1 MIPKR
6 IEMPVQVEEILGKL
20 REHGYE
26 AFAVGGCVRDA
37 ILGRIPGDW
46 DITTSAHP
54 EEVKQVFGHTIDTG
68 LQHGTVTVMR
78 DHIGYEITT
87 YRIDGEYEDGRHPKE
102 VVFTA
107 ELREDL
113 RRRDFTINAM
123 AYSHETG
130 IVDIFGGA
138 EDLAARRIRCVGDA
152 GERFTEDALRIL
164 RAVRF
169 SAQLGFSIEKKTW
182 QALCELA
189 PSLVHVSKERVQVE
203 LTKTLLSD
211 RPEFIWKTEAAGLA
225 PYISKTFPEVFAAWK
240 KQKSCA
246 KQSLKE
252 KICSKDVPAADKDAI
267 KTETVAQQGHMFV
280 KHECETDMAGEI
292 SAAAAHL
299 PAEKALR
306 WSYFL
311 APAGEGT
318 CVRVLRELKM
328 DNDTIDKA
336 KILSRFAFTQMEP
349 EESAVRHAM
358 SAMEDAVFDWL
369 LLLQE
374 VLMPER
380 MDTVE
385 MVRSL
390 ARQIRER
397 GDCIRLKTLAVTGKD
412 LIQAGIQPG
421 PALGKTLHLLFEK
434 VLENPA
440 WNEKERLLAEV
451 EVLKQSQNAKTSK
464 A

>member
-189 PSLVHVSKERVQVE
+189 PSLVHVSKNPPVRPPGIYLENGGGRTGTVHFKDISGGICGVE
-203 LTKTLLSD
+203 K
-211 RPEFIWKTEAAGLA
+211 
-225 PYISKTFPEVFAAWK
+225 
-240 KQKSCA
+240 
-246 KQSLKE
+246 
-252 KICSKDVPAADKDAI
+252 
-267 KTETVAQQGHMFV
+267 
-280 KHECETDMAGEI
+280 
-292 SAAAAHL
+292 
-299 PAEKALR
+299 AEKLCNAEFGR
-306 WSYFL
+306 ESMF
-311 APAGEGT
+311 EG
-318 CVRVLRELKM
+318 C
-328 DNDTIDKA
+328 A
-336 KILSRFAFTQMEP
+336 S
-349 EESAVRHAM
+349 
-358 SAMEDAVFDWL
+358 
-369 LLLQE
+369 
-374 VLMPER
+374 
-380 MDTVE
+380 
-385 MVRSL
+385 
-390 ARQIRER
+390 
-397 GDCIRLKTLAVTGKD
+397 C
-412 LIQAGIQPG
+412 
-421 PALGKTLHLLFEK
+421 
-434 VLENPA
+434 
-440 WNEKERLLAEV
+440 
-451 EVLKQSQNAKTSK
+451 
-464 A
+464 

>member
-130 IVDIFGGA
+130 IVDIFGGT

-169 SAQLGFSIEKKTW
+169 SAQLGFSIEDMTW

-211 RPEFIWKTEAAGLA
+211 RPEYIWKTEAAGLA

-240 KQKSCA
+240 ERKR
-246 KQSLKE
+246 
-252 KICSKDVPAADKDAI
+252 
-267 KTETVAQQGHMFV
+267 
-280 KHECETDMAGEI
+280 I
-292 SAAAAHL
+292 SGAAAHL

-306 WSYFL
+306 WAYFL
-311 APAGEGT
+311 APAGEES

-336 KILSRFAFTQMEP
+336 KILSRFAFTQIEP
-349 EESAVRHAM
+349 EEVSVRRAM
-358 SAMEDAVFDWL
+358 SAMEDMVFDWL

-380 MDTVE
+380 MDAVE

-390 ARQIRER
+390 AKQIRER
-397 GDCIRLKTLAVTGKD
+397 SDCIRLKTLAVTGKD

-440 WNEKERLLAEV
+440 WNEKDRLLTEV
-451 EVLKQSQNAKTSK
+451 EVLKQSQNAEISK

>member
-6 IEMPVQVEEILGKL
+6 IEMPVQVEKILGKL

-37 ILGRIPGDW
+37 ILGRVPGDW

-102 VVFTA
+102 VVFTG

-152 GERFTEDALRIL
+152 RERFTEDALRIL

-169 SAQLGFSIEKKTW
+169 SAQLGFSIEEMTW

-211 RPEFIWKTEAAGLA
+211 RPEYIWKTEAAGLA
-225 PYISKTFPEVFAAWK
+225 PHISKTFPEVFAAWK
-240 KQKSCA
+240 KQKSCSE
-246 KQSLKE
+246 QTSE
-252 KICSKDVPAADKDAI
+252 
-267 KTETVAQQGHMFV
+267 
-280 KHECETDMAGEI
+280 GEV
-292 SAAAAHL
+292 HL
-299 PAEKALR
+299 PSEKALR
-306 WSYFL
+306 WAYFL
-311 APAGEGT
+311 APAGEEI

-336 KILSRFAFTQMEP
+336 KILSRFAFTQIEP
-349 EESAVRHAM
+349 EEVPVRRAM
-358 SAMEDAVFDWL
+358 SAMEDTVFDWL
-369 LLLQE
+369 LLLQD
-374 VLMPER
+374 VLTPER
-380 MDTVE
+380 MDEVE
-385 MVRSL
+385 KVRLL
-390 ARQIRER
+390 AKRIRER

-421 PALGKTLHLLFEK
+421 PALGKTLHFLFEK

-451 EVLKQSQNAKTSK
+451 EALKQ
-464 A
+464 

>member
-1 MIPKR
+1 
-6 IEMPVQVEEILGKL
+6 
-20 REHGYE
+20 
-26 AFAVGGCVRDA
+26 
-37 ILGRIPGDW
+37 
-46 DITTSAHP
+46 
-54 EEVKQVFGHTIDTG
+54 
-68 LQHGTVTVMR
+68 
-78 DHIGYEITT
+78 
-87 YRIDGEYEDGRHPKE
+87 
-102 VVFTA
+102 
-107 ELREDL
+107 
-113 RRRDFTINAM
+113 M

-246 KQSLKE
+246 KQSLEE
-252 KICSKDVPAADKDAI
+252 KVCSKNVPAADKDAI

-299 PAEKALR
+299 PAEKA
-306 WSYFL
+306 
-311 APAGEGT
+311 PAGEGT

-336 KILSRFAFTQMEP
+336 KILSRFAFMQMEP

-358 SAMEDAVFDWL
+358 SAMEDTVFDWL

-380 MDTVE
+380 MEAVE

-390 ARQIRER
+390 ASQIRER

-412 LIQAGIQPG
+412 LIRAGIQPG

>member
-246 KQSLKE
+246 KQSLEE

-267 KTETVAQQGHMFV
+267 KTETAAQQGHMFV

-292 SAAAAHL
+292 SAAAGHPQGLLAAHRVPGGWAGPLAAGHDPPGSLRSAAGPRHELAAL
-299 PAEKALR
+299 PRPGAGSCVCPACSAGGGPPSSAQKEAP
-306 WSYFL
+306 L
-311 APAGEGT
+311 AAP
-318 CVRVLRELKM
+318 
-328 DNDTIDKA
+328 
-336 KILSRFAFTQMEP
+336 
-349 EESAVRHAM
+349 
-358 SAMEDAVFDWL
+358 DAV
-369 LLLQE
+369 
-374 VLMPER
+374 
-380 MDTVE
+380 
-385 MVRSL
+385 
-390 ARQIRER
+390 A
-397 GDCIRLKTLAVTGKD
+397 
-412 LIQAGIQPG
+412 AGGAGPG
-421 PALGKTLHLLFEK
+421 RAGGGLVVH
-434 VLENPA
+434 
-440 WNEKERLLAEV
+440 RR
-451 EVLKQSQNAKTSK
+451 
-464 A
+464 

>member
-130 IVDIFGGA
+130 IVDIFGGT

-169 SAQLGFSIEKKTW
+169 SAQLGFSIEEMTW

-211 RPEFIWKTEAAGLA
+211 RPEYIWKTEAAGLA

-240 KQKSCA
+240 ERKR
-246 KQSLKE
+246 
-252 KICSKDVPAADKDAI
+252 
-267 KTETVAQQGHMFV
+267 
-280 KHECETDMAGEI
+280 I
-292 SAAAAHL
+292 SGAAAHL

-306 WSYFL
+306 WAYFL
-311 APAGEGT
+311 APAGEES
-318 CVRVLRELKM
+318 CVRVLKELKM

-336 KILSRFAFTQMEP
+336 KILSRFAFTQIEP
-349 EESAVRHAM
+349 EEVSVRRAM
-358 SAMEDAVFDWL
+358 SAMEDMVFDWL

-380 MDTVE
+380 MDAVE

-390 ARQIRER
+390 AKQIRER
-397 GDCIRLKTLAVTGKD
+397 SDCIRLKTLAVTGKD

-440 WNEKERLLAEV
+440 WNEKDRLLTEV
-451 EVLKQSQNAKTSK
+451 EVLKQSQNAEISK

>member
-123 AYSHETG
+123 AYTHETG

-169 SAQLGFSIEKKTW
+169 SAQLGFSIEEMTW

-211 RPEFIWKTEAAGLA
+211 RPEYIWKTEAAGLA

-240 KQKSCA
+240 ERKR
-246 KQSLKE
+246 
-252 KICSKDVPAADKDAI
+252 
-267 KTETVAQQGHMFV
+267 
-280 KHECETDMAGEI
+280 I
-292 SAAAAHL
+292 SGAAAHL

-306 WSYFL
+306 WAYFL
-311 APAGEGT
+311 APAGEES

-328 DNDTIDKA
+328 DNDAIDKA
-336 KILSRFAFTQMEP
+336 KILSRFAFTQIEP
-349 EESAVRHAM
+349 EEVSVRRAM
-358 SAMEDAVFDWL
+358 SAMEDMVFDWL

-380 MDTVE
+380 MDAVE

-390 ARQIRER
+390 AKQIRER

-451 EVLKQSQNAKTSK
+451 EVLKQSQNAETSK

>member
-130 IVDIFGGA
+130 IVDIFGGT

-169 SAQLGFSIEKKTW
+169 SAQLGFSIEEMTW

-189 PSLVHVSKERVQVE
+189 PSLVHVSKERVQME

-211 RPEFIWKTEAAGLA
+211 RPEYIWKTEAAGLA

-240 KQKSCA
+240 ERKR
-246 KQSLKE
+246 
-252 KICSKDVPAADKDAI
+252 
-267 KTETVAQQGHMFV
+267 
-280 KHECETDMAGEI
+280 I
-292 SAAAAHL
+292 SGAAAHL

-306 WSYFL
+306 WAYFL
-311 APAGEGT
+311 APAGEES

-336 KILSRFAFTQMEP
+336 KILSRFAFTQIEP
-349 EESAVRHAM
+349 EEVSVRRAM
-358 SAMEDAVFDWL
+358 SAMEDMVFDWL

-374 VLMPER
+374 VLMPDR
-380 MDTVE
+380 MDAVE

-390 ARQIRER
+390 AKQIRER

-440 WNEKERLLAEV
+440 WNEKDRLLTEV
-451 EVLKQSQNAKTSK
+451 EVLKQSQNAEISK

>member
-1 MIPKR
+1 
-6 IEMPVQVEEILGKL
+6 MPVQVEEILGKL

-130 IVDIFGGA
+130 IVDIFGGT

-169 SAQLGFSIEKKTW
+169 SAQLGFSIEEMTW

-211 RPEFIWKTEAAGLA
+211 RPEYIWKTEAAGLA

-240 KQKSCA
+240 ERKR
-246 KQSLKE
+246 
-252 KICSKDVPAADKDAI
+252 
-267 KTETVAQQGHMFV
+267 
-280 KHECETDMAGEI
+280 I
-292 SAAAAHL
+292 SGAAAHL

-306 WSYFL
+306 WAYFL
-311 APAGEGT
+311 SPAGEES

-336 KILSRFAFTQMEP
+336 KILSRFAFTQIEP
-349 EESAVRHAM
+349 EEVSVRRAM
-358 SAMEDAVFDWL
+358 SAMEDMVFDWL
-369 LLLQE
+369 LLLQK

-380 MDTVE
+380 MDAVE

-390 ARQIRER
+390 AKQIRER
-397 GDCIRLKTLAVTGKD
+397 SDCIRLKTLAVTGKD

-440 WNEKERLLAEV
+440 WNEKDRLLTEV
-451 EVLKQSQNAKTSK
+451 EVLKQSQNAEISK

>member
-130 IVDIFGGA
+130 IVDIFGGT

-169 SAQLGFSIEKKTW
+169 SAQLGFSIEEMTW

-211 RPEFIWKTEAAGLA
+211 RPEYIWKTEAAGLA

-240 KQKSCA
+240 ERKR
-246 KQSLKE
+246 
-252 KICSKDVPAADKDAI
+252 
-267 KTETVAQQGHMFV
+267 
-280 KHECETDMAGEI
+280 I
-292 SAAAAHL
+292 SGAAAHL

-306 WSYFL
+306 WAYFL
-311 APAGEGT
+311 APAGEES

-336 KILSRFAFTQMEP
+336 KILSRFAFTQIEP
-349 EESAVRHAM
+349 EEVSVRRAM
-358 SAMEDAVFDWL
+358 SAMEDMVFDWL

-380 MDTVE
+380 MDAVE

-390 ARQIRER
+390 AKQIRER
-397 GDCIRLKTLAVTGKD
+397 SDCIRLKTLAVTGKD

-440 WNEKERLLAEV
+440 WNEKDRLLTEV
-451 EVLKQSQNAKTSK
+451 EVLKQSQNAEISK

>member
-130 IVDIFGGA
+130 IVDIFGGT

-169 SAQLGFSIEKKTW
+169 SAQLGFSIEEMTW

-211 RPEFIWKTEAAGLA
+211 RPEYIWKTEAAGLA

-240 KQKSCA
+240 DRKR
-246 KQSLKE
+246 
-252 KICSKDVPAADKDAI
+252 
-267 KTETVAQQGHMFV
+267 
-280 KHECETDMAGEI
+280 I
-292 SAAAAHL
+292 SGAAAHL

-306 WSYFL
+306 WAYFL
-311 APAGEGT
+311 APAGEES

-336 KILSRFAFTQMEP
+336 KILSRFAFTQIEP
-349 EESAVRHAM
+349 EEVSVRRAM
-358 SAMEDAVFDWL
+358 SAMEDMVFDWL

-380 MDTVE
+380 MDAVE

-390 ARQIRER
+390 AKQIRER

-440 WNEKERLLAEV
+440 WNEKDRLLTEV
-451 EVLKQSQNAKTSK
+451 EVLKQSQNAEISK

>member
-6 IEMPVQVEEILGKL
+6 IEMPIQVEEILGKL

-37 ILGRIPGDW
+37 ILGRVPGDW

-102 VVFTA
+102 VIFTR

-152 GERFTEDALRIL
+152 RERFTEDALRIL

-182 QALCELA
+182 EALCELA

-240 KQKSCA
+240 KQKSCSEQTSGVEVRSENVSDSDSHA
-246 KQSLKE
+246 F
-252 KICSKDVPAADKDAI
+252 
-267 KTETVAQQGHMFV
+267 KTETVTQQGGAFV
-280 KHECETDMAGEI
+280 EHGCETDVAGKI
-292 SAAAAHL
+292 SIVATHL

-306 WSYFL
+306 WAYFL
-311 APAGEGT
+311 APAGEEI

-328 DNDTIDKA
+328 ANDTIDKA

-349 EESAVRHAM
+349 EESSIRHVM
-358 SAMEDAVFDWL
+358 SAMEDTVFDWL

-374 VLMPER
+374 VLTPER
-380 MDTVE
+380 TDTTQTI
-385 MVRSL
+385 RTL
-390 ARQIRER
+390 AKQIRER
-397 GDCIRLKTLAVTGKD
+397 GDCIRLKNLAVTGKD

-421 PALGKTLHLLFEK
+421 PALGKTLHLLFER

-451 EVLKQSQNAKTSK
+451 DALK
-464 A
+464 

>member
-130 IVDIFGGA
+130 IVDIFGGT

-169 SAQLGFSIEKKTW
+169 SAQLGFSIEEMTW

-211 RPEFIWKTEAAGLA
+211 RPEYTWKTEAAGLA

-240 KQKSCA
+240 DRKR
-246 KQSLKE
+246 
-252 KICSKDVPAADKDAI
+252 
-267 KTETVAQQGHMFV
+267 
-280 KHECETDMAGEI
+280 I
-292 SAAAAHL
+292 SGAAAHL

-306 WSYFL
+306 WAYFL
-311 APAGEGT
+311 APAGEES

-336 KILSRFAFTQMEP
+336 KILSRFAFTQIEP
-349 EESAVRHAM
+349 EEVSVRRAM
-358 SAMEDAVFDWL
+358 SAMEDMVFDWL

-380 MDTVE
+380 MDAVE

-390 ARQIRER
+390 AKQIRER

-440 WNEKERLLAEV
+440 WNEKDRLLTEV
-451 EVLKQSQNAKTSK
+451 EVLKQSQNAEISK

>member
-130 IVDIFGGA
+130 IVDIFGGT

-169 SAQLGFSIEKKTW
+169 SAQLGFSIEEMTW
-182 QALCELA
+182 QALCGLA

-211 RPEFIWKTEAAGLA
+211 RPEYIWKTEAAGLA

-240 KQKSCA
+240 ERKRISG
-246 KQSLKE
+246 
-252 KICSKDVPAADKDAI
+252 AA
-267 KTETVAQQGHMFV
+267 E
-280 KHECETDMAGEI
+280 
-292 SAAAAHL
+292 HL
-299 PAEKALR
+299 PGEKALR
-306 WSYFL
+306 WAYFL
-311 APAGEGT
+311 APAGEES

-336 KILSRFAFTQMEP
+336 KILSRFAFTQIEP
-349 EESAVRHAM
+349 EEVSVRRAM
-358 SAMEDAVFDWL
+358 SAMEDTVFDWL

-380 MDTVE
+380 MDAVE

-390 ARQIRER
+390 AKQIRER
-397 GDCIRLKTLAVTGKD
+397 SDCIRLKTLAVTGKD

-451 EVLKQSQNAKTSK
+451 EVLKQSQNAEISK

>member
-1 MIPKR
+1 
-6 IEMPVQVEEILGKL
+6 MPVQVEEILGKL

-107 ELREDL
+107 ELR
-113 RRRDFTINAM
+113 DFTINAM

-130 IVDIFGGA
+130 IVDIFGGT

-169 SAQLGFSIEKKTW
+169 SAQLGFSIEEMTW

-211 RPEFIWKTEAAGLA
+211 RPEYIWKTEAAGLA

-240 KQKSCA
+240 ERKR
-246 KQSLKE
+246 
-252 KICSKDVPAADKDAI
+252 
-267 KTETVAQQGHMFV
+267 
-280 KHECETDMAGEI
+280 I
-292 SAAAAHL
+292 SGAAAHL

-306 WSYFL
+306 WAYFL
-311 APAGEGT
+311 APAGEES

-336 KILSRFAFTQMEP
+336 KILSRFAFTRIEP
-349 EESAVRHAM
+349 EEVSVRRAM
-358 SAMEDAVFDWL
+358 SAMEDMVFDWL

-380 MDTVE
+380 MDAVE

-390 ARQIRER
+390 AKQIRER
-397 GDCIRLKTLAVTGKD
+397 SDCIRLKTLAVTGKD

-440 WNEKERLLAEV
+440 WNEKERLLTEV
-451 EVLKQSQNAKTSK
+451 EVLKQSQNAEISK

>member
-130 IVDIFGGA
+130 IVDIFGGT

-169 SAQLGFSIEKKTW
+169 SAQLGFSIEEMTW

-211 RPEFIWKTEAAGLA
+211 RPEYIWKTEAAGLA

-240 KQKSCA
+240 ERKR
-246 KQSLKE
+246 
-252 KICSKDVPAADKDAI
+252 
-267 KTETVAQQGHMFV
+267 
-280 KHECETDMAGEI
+280 I
-292 SAAAAHL
+292 SGAAAHL

-306 WSYFL
+306 WAYFL
-311 APAGEGT
+311 APAGEES

-336 KILSRFAFTQMEP
+336 KILSRFAFTQIEP
-349 EESAVRHAM
+349 EEVSVRRAM
-358 SAMEDAVFDWL
+358 SAMEDMVFDWL

-380 MDTVE
+380 MDAVE

-390 ARQIRER
+390 AKQIRER

-440 WNEKERLLAEV
+440 WNEKDRLLTEV
-451 EVLKQSQNAKTSK
+451 EVLKQSQNAEISK

>member
-130 IVDIFGGA
+130 IVDIFGGT

-169 SAQLGFSIEKKTW
+169 SAQLGFSIEEMTW

-211 RPEFIWKTEAAGLA
+211 RPEYIWKTEAAGLA

-240 KQKSCA
+240 ERKR
-246 KQSLKE
+246 
-252 KICSKDVPAADKDAI
+252 
-267 KTETVAQQGHMFV
+267 
-280 KHECETDMAGEI
+280 I
-292 SAAAAHL
+292 SGAAAHL

-306 WSYFL
+306 WAYFL
-311 APAGEGT
+311 APAGEES

-336 KILSRFAFTQMEP
+336 KILSRFAFTQIEP
-349 EESAVRHAM
+349 EEVSVRRAM
-358 SAMEDAVFDWL
+358 SAMEDTVFDWL

-380 MDTVE
+380 MDAVE

-390 ARQIRER
+390 AKQIRER
-397 GDCIRLKTLAVTGKD
+397 SDCIRLKTLAVTGKD

-440 WNEKERLLAEV
+440 WNEKDRLLTEV
-451 EVLKQSQNAKTSK
+451 EVLKQSQNAEISK

>member
-130 IVDIFGGA
+130 IVDIFGGT

-169 SAQLGFSIEKKTW
+169 SAQLGFSIEEMTW
-182 QALCELA
+182 QALCGLA

-211 RPEFIWKTEAAGLA
+211 RPEYIWKTEAAGLA

-240 KQKSCA
+240 ERKR
-246 KQSLKE
+246 
-252 KICSKDVPAADKDAI
+252 
-267 KTETVAQQGHMFV
+267 
-280 KHECETDMAGEI
+280 I
-292 SAAAAHL
+292 SGAAAHL

-306 WSYFL
+306 WAYFL
-311 APAGEGT
+311 APAGEES

-336 KILSRFAFTQMEP
+336 KILSRFAFTQIEP
-349 EESAVRHAM
+349 EEVSVRRAM
-358 SAMEDAVFDWL
+358 SAMEDTVFDWL

-380 MDTVE
+380 MDAVE

-390 ARQIRER
+390 AKQIRER

-440 WNEKERLLAEV
+440 WNEKDRLLTEV
-451 EVLKQSQNAKTSK
+451 EVLKQSQNAEISK

>member
-130 IVDIFGGA
+130 IVDIFGGT

-169 SAQLGFSIEKKTW
+169 SAQLGFSIEEMTW

-211 RPEFIWKTEAAGLA
+211 RPEYIWKTEAAGLA

-240 KQKSCA
+240 ERKR
-246 KQSLKE
+246 
-252 KICSKDVPAADKDAI
+252 
-267 KTETVAQQGHMFV
+267 
-280 KHECETDMAGEI
+280 I
-292 SAAAAHL
+292 SGAAAHL

-306 WSYFL
+306 WAYFL
-311 APAGEGT
+311 APAGEES

-328 DNDTIDKA
+328 DNDAIDKA
-336 KILSRFAFTQMEP
+336 KILSRFAFTQIEP
-349 EESAVRHAM
+349 EEVSVRRAM
-358 SAMEDAVFDWL
+358 SAMEDMVFDWL

-380 MDTVE
+380 MDAVE

-390 ARQIRER
+390 AKQIRER

-451 EVLKQSQNAKTSK
+451 EVLKQSQNAETSK

>member
-1 MIPKR
+1 
-6 IEMPVQVEEILGKL
+6 
-20 REHGYE
+20 
-26 AFAVGGCVRDA
+26 
-37 ILGRIPGDW
+37 
-46 DITTSAHP
+46 
-54 EEVKQVFGHTIDTG
+54 
-68 LQHGTVTVMR
+68 
-78 DHIGYEITT
+78 
-87 YRIDGEYEDGRHPKE
+87 
-102 VVFTA
+102 
-107 ELREDL
+107 
-113 RRRDFTINAM
+113 
-123 AYSHETG
+123 
-130 IVDIFGGA
+130 
-138 EDLAARRIRCVGDA
+138 
-152 GERFTEDALRIL
+152 
-164 RAVRF
+164 
-169 SAQLGFSIEKKTW
+169 
-182 QALCELA
+182 
-189 PSLVHVSKERVQVE
+189 
-203 LTKTLLSD
+203 
-211 RPEFIWKTEAAGLA
+211 
-225 PYISKTFPEVFAAWK
+225 
-240 KQKSCA
+240 
-246 KQSLKE
+246 
-252 KICSKDVPAADKDAI
+252 
-267 KTETVAQQGHMFV
+267 MFV
-280 KHECETDMAGEI
+280 KHECETDMAGKI

-311 APAGEGT
+311 APAGEET

-336 KILSRFAFTQMEP
+336 KILSRFAFTRMEP

-358 SAMEDAVFDWL
+358 SAMEDTVFDWL

-380 MDTVE
+380 MDAVK

>member
-1 MIPKR
+1 
-6 IEMPVQVEEILGKL
+6 MPVQVEEILGKL

-102 VVFTA
+102 VVFTG

-130 IVDIFGGA
+130 IVDIFGGT

-169 SAQLGFSIEKKTW
+169 SAQLGFSIEDMTW

-211 RPEFIWKTEAAGLA
+211 RPEYIWKTEAAGLA

-240 KQKSCA
+240 DRKR
-246 KQSLKE
+246 
-252 KICSKDVPAADKDAI
+252 
-267 KTETVAQQGHMFV
+267 
-280 KHECETDMAGEI
+280 I
-292 SAAAAHL
+292 SGATAHL

-306 WSYFL
+306 WAYFL
-311 APAGEGT
+311 APAGEES

-336 KILSRFAFTQMEP
+336 KILSRFAFTQIEP
-349 EESAVRHAM
+349 EEVSVRRAM
-358 SAMEDAVFDWL
+358 SAMEDMVFDWL

-380 MDTVE
+380 MDAVE

-390 ARQIRER
+390 AKQIRER

-440 WNEKERLLAEV
+440 WNEKDRLLTEV
-451 EVLKQSQNAKTSK
+451 EVLKQSQNAEISK

>member
-130 IVDIFGGA
+130 IVDIFGGT
-138 EDLAARRIRCVGDA
+138 EDLAERRIRCVGDA

-169 SAQLGFSIEKKTW
+169 SAQLGFSIEEMTW
-182 QALCELA
+182 QALCGLA

-211 RPEFIWKTEAAGLA
+211 RPEYIWKTEAAGLA

-240 KQKSCA
+240 ERKR
-246 KQSLKE
+246 
-252 KICSKDVPAADKDAI
+252 
-267 KTETVAQQGHMFV
+267 
-280 KHECETDMAGEI
+280 I
-292 SAAAAHL
+292 SGAAAHL

-306 WSYFL
+306 WAYFL
-311 APAGEGT
+311 APAGEES

-336 KILSRFAFTQMEP
+336 KILSRFAFTQIEP
-349 EESAVRHAM
+349 EEVSVRRAM
-358 SAMEDAVFDWL
+358 SAMEDMVFDWL

-380 MDTVE
+380 MDAVE

-390 ARQIRER
+390 AKQIRER
-397 GDCIRLKTLAVTGKD
+397 SDCIRLKTLAVTGKD

-440 WNEKERLLAEV
+440 WNEKDRLLTEV
-451 EVLKQSQNAKTSK
+451 EVLKQSQNAEISK

>member
-102 VVFTA
+102 VIFTG

-152 GERFTEDALRIL
+152 RERFTEDALRIL

-169 SAQLGFSIEKKTW
+169 SAQLGFSIEEETW

-189 PSLVHVSKERVQVE
+189 PSLIHVSKERVQVE
-203 LTKTLLSD
+203 LTKTLRSD

-240 KQKSCA
+240 
-246 KQSLKE
+246 E
-252 KICSKDVPAADKDAI
+252 R
-267 KTETVAQQGHMFV
+267 ER
-280 KHECETDMAGEI
+280 I
-292 SAAAAHL
+292 STAAAHL

-306 WSYFL
+306 WAYFL
-311 APAGEGT
+311 APAGEEV
-318 CVRVLRELKM
+318 CVRVLKELKM

-336 KILSRFAFTQMEP
+336 KILSRFAFTQIEP
-349 EESAVRHAM
+349 EEIAVRCAM
-358 SAMEDAVFDWL
+358 SAMEDTVFDWL

-374 VLMPER
+374 VLTPER
-380 MDTVE
+380 VDAVE
-385 MVRSL
+385 EVRLL
-390 ARQIRER
+390 AKQIRER
-397 GDCIRLKTLAVTGKD
+397 GDCIRLKHLAVTGKD
-412 LIQAGIQPG
+412 LIQAGIRPG

-451 EVLKQSQNAKTSK
+451 K
-464 A
+464 ALN

>member
-130 IVDIFGGA
+130 IVDIFGGT

-169 SAQLGFSIEKKTW
+169 SAQLGFSIEDMTW

-211 RPEFIWKTEAAGLA
+211 RPEYIWKTEAAGLA

-240 KQKSCA
+240 ERKR
-246 KQSLKE
+246 
-252 KICSKDVPAADKDAI
+252 
-267 KTETVAQQGHMFV
+267 
-280 KHECETDMAGEI
+280 I
-292 SAAAAHL
+292 SGAAAHL

-306 WSYFL
+306 WAYFL
-311 APAGEGT
+311 APAGEES

-336 KILSRFAFTQMEP
+336 KILSRFAFTQIEP
-349 EESAVRHAM
+349 EEVSVRRAM
-358 SAMEDAVFDWL
+358 SAMEDTVFDWL

-380 MDTVE
+380 MDAVE

-390 ARQIRER
+390 AKQIRER

-451 EVLKQSQNAKTSK
+451 EVLKQSQNAEISK